1 MFSDA
6 KVLIFL
12 DTAIFIRIFFKYAR
26 LFSLCFILVVC
37 DFFYNFA
44 EKLNS
49 ITLVMIEGKITFDRM
64 ARWVLLA
71 AAVVATFFI
80 VKYLSAVLLPFVVA
94 WLFAYLLYPL
104 VKFIQYKMKV
114 KVRALSI
121 IIAMLVIT
129 AVLTGVVWLIIPPM
143 VEQFAMFTKLVTQ
156 YLHDATHIKN
166 FPDTIQWWMNENSG
180 EIEKFLKSD
189 NFTSAL
195 KEAAPKLFSFVGE
208 TMSVIMS
215 IVASAI
221 TLLYMFFIL
230 LDYEYLSEKW
240 ITIFPK
246 SVRPFW
252 KELAG
257 DVEVALNNYIRG
269 QGLVAMIM
277 GILFCIGF
285 SIIGLPMAIG
295 LGILIGIM
303 DLVPY
308 LHTLALIP
316 GAFLAAM
323 KAAETGQNYWVV
335 LGMVVAVFCI
345 VQLII
350 ESIVIPKIMGKK
362 MGLNPAV
369 LLLSLSVWGALLG
382 FIGLIIAL
390 PATTII
396 IAYWKK
402 YVTKEQEESAEA
414 TTTVAETQNQ

>member
-1 MFSDA
+1 
-6 KVLIFL
+6 
-12 DTAIFIRIFFKYAR
+12 
-26 LFSLCFILVVC
+26 
-37 DFFYNFA
+37 
-44 EKLNS
+44 
-49 ITLVMIEGKITFDRM
+49 MIEGPITFDRLV
-64 ARWVLLA
+64 RWAL
-71 AAVVATFFI
+71 VVGGVVIALWV
-80 VKYLSAVLLPFVVA
+80 VKSLSAVLLPFVVA

-104 VKFIQYKMKV
+104 VKFIQYRMKV
-114 KVRALSI
+114 KVRAVSI
-121 IIAMLVIT
+121 IIAMLLVV
-129 AVLTGVVWLIIPPM
+129 AVLTGVIWLIIPPM
-143 VEQFAMFTKLVTQ
+143 VEQFGAFTSLASQ
-156 YLHDATHIKN
+156 YLHSATHIKN
-166 FPDTIQWWMNENSG
+166 FPDAIQWWMSENSA
-180 EIEKFLKSD
+180 EIEKFLKSE
-189 NFTSAL
+189 NFTNAL

-208 TMSVIMS
+208 TMSILIS

-240 ITIFPK
+240 ITVFPK

-257 DVEVALNNYIRG
+257 DVETALNNYIRG
-269 QGLVAMIM
+269 QGLVATIM

-303 DLVPY
+303 DMVPY

-316 GAFLAAM
+316 AAFLAAM
-323 KAAETGQNYWVV
+323 KAAETGQSYWVV

-369 LLLSLSVWGALLG
+369 LLLSLSIWGALMG

-402 YVTKEQEESAEA
+402 YVTKDALPDTDTSR
-414 TTTVAETQNQ
+414 

>member
-1 MFSDA
+1 
-6 KVLIFL
+6 
-12 DTAIFIRIFFKYAR
+12 
-26 LFSLCFILVVC
+26 
-37 DFFYNFA
+37 
-44 EKLNS
+44 
-49 ITLVMIEGKITFDRM
+49 MIEGPITFDRF
-64 ARWVLLA
+64 ARWALA
-71 AAVVATFFI
+71 VGGVIAAFYVI
-80 VKYLSAVLLPFVVA
+80 NYLSAVLLPFIVA

-104 VKFIQYKMKV
+104 VKFIQYRMKV
-114 KVRALSI
+114 KVRAISI
-121 IIAMLVIT
+121 IIAMVMVT
-129 AVLTGVVWLIIPPM
+129 AVIAGVVWLIIPPM
-143 VEQFAMFTKLVTQ
+143 VKQFGTFTTLVTQ
-156 YLHDATHIKN
+156 YLHNATNIKN
-166 FPDTIQWWMNENSG
+166 FPETIQWWMTENSAS
-180 EIEKFLKSD
+180 IEKFLKSD
-189 NFTSAL
+189 NFASAL
-195 KEAAPKLFSFVGE
+195 KETAPRLFNFLGE
-208 TMSVIMS
+208 TMSVLIS

-230 LDYEYLSEKW
+230 NDYEYLSENW
-240 ITIFPK
+240 IRIFPK

-252 KELAG
+252 KELMG

-269 QGLVAMIM
+269 QGLVATIM

-303 DLVPY
+303 DMVPY

-316 GAFLAAM
+316 AAFLAAM
-323 KAAETGQNYWVV
+323 KAAETGENYWVM

-402 YVTKEQEESAEA
+402 YVTREEADAPAALE
-414 TTTVAETQNQ
+414 